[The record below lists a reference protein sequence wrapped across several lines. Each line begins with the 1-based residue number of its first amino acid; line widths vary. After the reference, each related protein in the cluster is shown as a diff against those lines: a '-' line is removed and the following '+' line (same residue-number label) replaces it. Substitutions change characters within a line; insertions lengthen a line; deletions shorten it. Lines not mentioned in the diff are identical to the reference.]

1 MDLFLAVGAVPSRGE
16 FATWRLG
23 WCWGNGGCWA
33 LHSARTE
40 RQRKCEHRRWRR
52 HPGEHQHQQ

>member
-23 WCWGNGGCWA
+23 WSWGNGGCWP

-40 RQRKCEHRRWRR
+40 RQR
-52 HPGEHQHQQ
+52 